1 MIQEYKILDKINIPA
16 DMKNLSRKE
25 IAMLSHELRDFL
37 LTSISKTGG
46 HLAAGLGAVDIT
58 IALHYVYDTPKDII
72 VWDIGHQCYPHKI
85 LTGRKDKMS
94 TLRQKGG
101 ISGFLKIN
109 ESKYDAF
116 GAGHSSTSISAAV
129 GYEIASRLKKEDKK
143 IVAVIGDGGLTAG
156 MAFEAL
162 SHAGGIKSNI
172 LVVLND
178 NEMSISPNVGA
189 VHKYLTRILTG
200 KTFNSIKEEGKK
212 VFSKVKAIEEIA
224 KRVENQAKGFI
235 TPGLLFEE
243 LGFKYYGPVDGHDV
257 HELIDVLGN
266 LKEKDGPRILHI
278 ITKKGKGYKLA
289 EQNPISYHGVTPFDI
304 KTGIV
309 KTSKINNKLTYTQI
323 FSRWINEIAKI
334 DNDLV
339 AITPAMR
346 EGSGLVEFEKN
357 FPTRYFDV
365 GIAEQH
371 ALTLAGGLSC
381 GGLKPVVAIYS
392 TFLQR
397 AYDQLIHDIMIQD
410 LDILLAIDRAGIVGA
425 DGETHQGIYDI
436 SYLRVLPNIVLMT
449 PSNEQ
454 DMWKMLSTG
463 LKYRGIGAVRYPR
476 GYSNGLDL
484 DLSNE
489 SLPIGKSK
497 IVLQGKSIA
506 YLVFGTLL
514 NTVLD
519 TAIKNG
525 ATVVDMRFVKPID
538 EVMII
543 DICQTHE
550 YIFTVEDN
558 VILGG
563 AGSAVN
569 EVVNKNRMSK
579 NINNIGIPDNVVPHG
594 SQDAIF
600 EDLGLDSKGIEK
612 ITYDHIEK
620 MDNIIKETKSLE
632 GK

>member
-1 MIQEYKILDKINIPA
+1 MAENYKVLNEINVPA
-16 DMKNLSRKE
+16 DMKNLSKDQ
-25 IAMLSHELRDFL
+25 ILQLSDDLRDFL
-37 LTSISKTGG
+37 IKSISKTGG

-94 TLRQKGG
+94 TLRKKDG

-116 GAGHSSTSISAAV
+116 GAGHSSTSISAAI
-129 GYEIASRLKKEDKK
+129 GYERAAKLKNEDKK
-143 IVAVIGDGGLTAG
+143 IIAVIGDGGLTAG

-162 SHAGGIKSNI
+162 SHAGGIKSNL

-200 KTFNSIKEEGKK
+200 KTFNTIKESGKK
-212 VFSKVKAIEEIA
+212 VFSKVKAIEELA
-224 KRVENQAKGFI
+224 KKVENQAKGLI

-243 LGFKYYGPVDGHDV
+243 LGFKYYGPVNGHDV
-257 HELIDVLGN
+257 HGLIEVLKN
-266 LKEKDGPRILHI
+266 LKDKDGPRILHI
-278 ITKKGKGYKLA
+278 VTKKGKGYKLA

-304 KTGIV
+304 KTGVV
-309 KTSKINNKLTYTQI
+309 KTNKVNNKLTYTQI
-323 FSRWINEIAKI
+323 FSRWINEMARIHEDI
-334 DNDLV
+334 V

-357 FPTRYFDV
+357 FPSRYFDV

-371 ALTLAGGLSC
+371 ALTFAGGLAC
-381 GGLKPVVAIYS
+381 GGLKPIVAIYS

-397 AYDQLIHDIMIQD
+397 AYDQMIHDIMIQN
-410 LDILLAIDRAGIVGA
+410 LDVLLAIDRAGIVGA

-436 SYLRVLPNIVLMT
+436 SFLRILPNIVLMT

-454 DMWKMLSTG
+454 ELWAMLNTG
-463 LKYRGIGAVRYPR
+463 FKYKGIGAVRYPR
-476 GYSNGLDL
+476 GYTKGLDL
-484 DLSNE
+484 DLNDE
-489 SLPIGKSK
+489 CLQIGKSK
-497 IVLQGKSIA
+497 TIANGSKIA

-514 NTVLD
+514 NEVTQVAKD
-519 TAIKNG
+519 NG
-525 ATVVDMRFVKPID
+525 ATVIDMRFVKPID
-538 EVMII
+538 EKRVIA
-543 DICQTHE
+543 ICQTHE
-550 YIFTVEDN
+550 YVFTVEDN

-569 EVVNKNRMSK
+569 EVVNKNKLTK
-579 NINNIGIPDNVVPHG
+579 NIVNIGVPDNVVPHG
-594 SQDAIF
+594 NQNEILS
-600 EDLGLDSKGIEK
+600 DLGLDAKGILK
-612 ITYDHIEK
+612 VTNDHIQK
-620 MDNIIKETKSLE
+620 AGNLKKVNIQK
-632 GK
+632 GN

>member
-1 MIQEYKILDKINIPA
+1 MAENYKVLKEINVPA
-16 DMKNLSRKE
+16 DMKNLSKDQ
-25 IAMLSHELRDFL
+25 ILQLSDDLRDFL
-37 LTSISKTGG
+37 IKSISKTGG

-94 TLRQKGG
+94 TLRKKDG

-116 GAGHSSTSISAAV
+116 GAGHSSTSISAAI
-129 GYEIASRLKKEDKK
+129 GYERAAKLKNEDKK
-143 IVAVIGDGGLTAG
+143 IIAVIGDGGLTAG

-162 SHAGGIKSNI
+162 SHAGGIKSNL

-200 KTFNSIKEEGKK
+200 KTFNTIKESGKK
-212 VFSKVKAIEEIA
+212 VFSKVKAIEELA
-224 KRVENQAKGFI
+224 KKVENQAKGLI

-243 LGFKYYGPVDGHDV
+243 LGFKYYGPVNGHDV
-257 HELIDVLGN
+257 HGLIEVLKN
-266 LKEKDGPRILHI
+266 LKDKDGPRILHI
-278 ITKKGKGYKLA
+278 VTKKGKGYKLA

-304 KTGIV
+304 KTGVV
-309 KTSKINNKLTYTQI
+309 KTNKVNNKLTYTQI
-323 FSRWINEIAKI
+323 FSRWINEMARIHEDI
-334 DNDLV
+334 V

-357 FPTRYFDV
+357 FPSRYFDV

-371 ALTLAGGLSC
+371 ALTFAGGLAC
-381 GGLKPVVAIYS
+381 GGLKPIVAIYS

-397 AYDQLIHDIMIQD
+397 AYDQMIHDIMIQN
-410 LDILLAIDRAGIVGA
+410 LDVLLAIDRAGIVGA

-436 SYLRVLPNIVLMT
+436 SFLRILPNIVLMT

-454 DMWKMLSTG
+454 ELWAMLNTG
-463 LKYRGIGAVRYPR
+463 FKYKGIGAVRYPR
-476 GYSNGLDL
+476 GYTKGLDL
-484 DLSNE
+484 DLNDE
-489 SLPIGKSK
+489 CLQIGKSK
-497 IVLQGKSIA
+497 TIANGSKIA

-514 NTVLD
+514 NEVTQVAKD
-519 TAIKNG
+519 NG
-525 ATVVDMRFVKPID
+525 ATVIDMRFVKPID
-538 EVMII
+538 EKRVIA
-543 DICQTHE
+543 ICQTHE
-550 YIFTVEDN
+550 YVFTVEDN

-569 EVVNKNRMSK
+569 EVVNKNKLTK
-579 NINNIGIPDNVVPHG
+579 NIVNIGVPDNVVPHG
-594 SQDAIF
+594 NQNEILS
-600 EDLGLDSKGIEK
+600 DLGLDAKGILK
-612 ITYDHIEK
+612 ITNDHIQK
-620 MDNIIKETKSLE
+620 AGNLKKVNIQK
-632 GK
+632 GN

>member
-1 MIQEYKILDKINIPA
+1 MDRDYKILDKINDPT
-16 DMKNLSRKE
+16 DMKDLSSHDLIE
-25 IAMLSHELRDFL
+25 LSNELREYL
-37 LTSISKTGG
+37 LDSISKTGG

-58 IALHYVYDTPKDII
+58 VALHYVYDTPNDII

-94 TLRQKGG
+94 TLRKKGG
-101 ISGFLKIN
+101 ISGFLKRD
-109 ESKYDAF
+109 ESEYDAF

-129 GYEIASRLKKEDKK
+129 GYERAARLKNENKK
-143 IVAVIGDGGLTAG
+143 VIAVIGDGGLTAG

-162 SHAGGIKSNI
+162 SHAGGMKSNL
-172 LVVLND
+172 LVILND

-200 KTFNSIKEEGKK
+200 KTFNSIKESGKK
-212 VFSKVKAIEEIA
+212 VLSKVKAIEEIA
-224 KRVENQAKGFI
+224 KKVENQAKGFI

-243 LGFKYYGPVDGHDV
+243 LGFNYYGPVDGHDV
-257 HELIDVLGN
+257 NGLVDVLQN
-266 LKEKDGPRILHI
+266 LREKEGPRILHI

-304 KTGIV
+304 KTGV
-309 KTSKINNKLTYTQI
+309 PKVNKVSNKLTYTQI
-323 FSRWINEIAKI
+323 FSRWINEMSRINKDI
-334 DNDLV
+334 V

-357 FPTRYFDV
+357 FPDRYFDV

-371 ALTLAGGLSC
+371 ALTFAAGLSC
-381 GGLKPVVAIYS
+381 GNLKPIVAIYS

-397 AYDQLIHDIMIQD
+397 AYDQLIHDVAIQD

-436 SYLRVLPNIVLMT
+436 SYLRILPNVILMT
-449 PSNEQ
+449 PSNEEE
-454 DMWKMLSTG
+454 MWKMLTTG
-463 LKYRGIGAVRYPR
+463 LNFRGIGAVRYPR
-476 GYSNGLDL
+476 GFTEGLDL
-484 DLSNE
+484 DLSNQE
-489 SLPIGKSK
+489 LEIGKSK
-497 IVLQGKSIA
+497 TIVKGEKIA

-514 NTVLD
+514 NTVLRL
-519 TAIKNG
+519 AKKNG
-525 ATVVDMRFVKPID
+525 ASVIDMRFVKPID
-538 EVMII
+538 ESII
-543 DICQTHE
+543 ISICKTHE
-550 YIFTVEDN
+550 YIFTVEDS

-569 EVVNKNRMSK
+569 EVVHK
-579 NINNIGIPDNVVPHG
+579 NNIRANIVNLGVPDNIVSHG
-594 SQDAIF
+594 SQDEIF
-600 EDLGLDSKGIEK
+600 ADLGLDLYGLENQ
-612 ITYDHIEK
+612 TNDHIKK
-620 MDNIIKETKSLE
+620 MVDLNNNRRNVK